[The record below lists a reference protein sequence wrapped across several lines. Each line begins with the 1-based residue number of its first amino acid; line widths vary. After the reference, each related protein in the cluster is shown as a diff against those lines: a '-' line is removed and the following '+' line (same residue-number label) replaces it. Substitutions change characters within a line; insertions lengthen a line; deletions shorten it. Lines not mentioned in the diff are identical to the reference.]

1 MRVLVIGAT
10 GVAGSAGITAAREV
24 FGKAAEI
31 TGVWYGKADPDFVIE
46 GADHTLFGD
55 ITDASL
61 IESITARAGRQFDW
75 CLYATAHGEVGFPV
89 NEATAEQITASNRL
103 SVDPLWELEERLDI
117 ANLVAYSTFYN
128 LDHQK
133 ITYGAMGHSKAAI
146 EQWALKSGKSR
157 HWCIRAGAFKSA
169 SSQGIK
175 LLVRRRAKQLAESEN
190 PLLRRYFQDVKPS
203 EAVENLE
210 RAVLDE
216 ERERFGDTGTD
227 DASLVSAHVTLF
239 TGSEEPFVN
248 VCGRKIWV
256 SSEAQPLD

>member
-1 MRVLVIGAT
+1 MRMLVIGAT
-10 GVAGSAGITAAREV
+10 GVAGSSGIAAARQV
-24 FGKAAEI
+24 FGAAVEI
-31 TGVWYGKADPDFVIE
+31 TGVWYGKPDPDFAVA

-55 ITDASL
+55 ISDPALHDRIS
-61 IESITARAGRQFDW
+61 AAAGTQFDW

-89 NEATAEQITASNRL
+89 GEATAEQIAASNRV
-103 SVDPLWELEERLDI
+103 SFDPLQELESRLAI
-117 ANLVAYSTFYN
+117 GNLVAYSTFYN

-146 EQWALKSGKSR
+146 EQWAVSSGKSR

-175 LLVRRRAKQLAESEN
+175 LLVRRRAKQLAESDD
-190 PLLRRYFQDVKPS
+190 PLLRRYFEGVKPS

-210 RAVLDE
+210 RAVLEE

-227 DASLVSAHVTLF
+227 AAGLTDAHGVLFKGSAA
-239 TGSEEPFVN
+239 PFVN

-256 SSEAQPLD
+256 SGEAQPLD